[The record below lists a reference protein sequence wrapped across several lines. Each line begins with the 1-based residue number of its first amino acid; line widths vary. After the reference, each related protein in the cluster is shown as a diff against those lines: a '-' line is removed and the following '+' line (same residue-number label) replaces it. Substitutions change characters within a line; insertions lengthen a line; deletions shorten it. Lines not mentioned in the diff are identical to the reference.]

1 MNLRN
6 LITMTT
12 FHLSLLCSPGGRNEG
27 LLTYK
32 DGAGN
37 LTGPPPTI
45 REPSL
50 KAVNPEL
57 QESED
62 PEFSDQ
68 KGISGANTEI
78 TAPSASPTTN
88 ISAIKANER
97 YIRWEDVSL
106 PEKQRSIKPI
116 TWKPRNVKMNTATI
130 SQETDLSSNAS
141 GSFITF
147 VLLSVV
153 SNVRN
158 VPQFATF
165 NFLLLSNMCRAQQ
178 LVGFDTAGRFSG
190 NRKIAMKTIS
200 LLSVD
205 PCDRIRSQSYFPP
218 VEKPVQLLYRPA
230 ETPLEIIQ
238 CRIAVTVQVL
248 HCSSSIFRSDVY
260 PADTLMDNQVIP
272 VTDAQ
277 CRDMHTTGVFELK
290 VYDQSITITGIKH
303 TPQTLKKTLV
313 GVKKPNGGCTGGQIN
328 IDGILQTSKVVTLK
342 VSHQARQLEGK
353 YSLNS
358 GTIFVGD
365 IVSFP
370 LGVSF
375 EQRCDS
381 HRGCF
386 TVARPE
392 VVPQNR
398 CQQLEQLLT
407 GQGQLFV
414 PNVGPAKISQGYLEI
429 LQVSSATDSTMGTA
443 LTLTDSELIC
453 GILVRKTNIP
463 RLFVNFYEE
472 GSLIKHELI
481 DISRPK
487 GNPYVFLDILTS
499 SSNVYLRGTLS
510 ISEQFDKVSFRLCEL
525 RRLALNNVLRD
536 LLTAG
541 PSPLLNYR
549 RGLLF
554 VKKGSVAF
562 IFVGLPIRAR
572 LRNTELCY
580 NEIPVVLETE
590 TQGEVDAFL
599 TSKGRIVVSNGTTVS
614 CSQQSSMH
622 FIRDFSDEMHLFNDT
637 LREQLPDLAF
647 SDEDDDT
654 NTPGHWVCQI
664 SGSFIACAAPSSLSP
679 IIGAN
684 DHFYGIR
691 GAFYSQSVLGS
702 AGREVLYRSQVEGF
716 NREVF
721 FSNLG
726 TNSDG
731 KMPATAGDLFL
742 NHLSDS
748 ARNQLRQLV
757 LPTFYLI
764 FGSLL
769 EYVEQLII
777 ILLILSFIVECIK
790 MIARLI
796 VVFKYYGCSRY
807 LLIAFFEGLYNAF
820 IPWRSASRQKD
831 RVIERLEMEISEI
844 EAKLNNKVDRVTDPA
859 ALTPTS
865 PLNRP
870 RVVYPSLPR
879 RLDELGPMPK
889 VSFPCHP
896 DPNAPPLEPRDN

>member
-1 MNLRN
+1 
-6 LITMTT
+6 MTT
-12 FHLSLLCSPGGRNEG
+12 FHLSLLCSPGGRNEDFA
-27 LLTYK
+27 TYK
-32 DGAGN
+32 ADTGR
-37 LTGPPPTI
+37 LTGSSSASY
-45 REPSL
+45 EPAL
-50 KAVNPEL
+50 KATDPEL
-57 QESED
+57 PEPDDS
-62 PEFSDQ
+62 EFSVQ
-68 KGISGANTEI
+68 RGNSGTNAGMI
-78 TAPSASPTTN
+78 APSMDPATN
-88 ISAIKANER
+88 ISATEVKKR
-97 YIRWEDVSL
+97 YTRWEDVSL

-116 TWKPRNVKMNTATI
+116 TWKPRNVKMNTATT
-130 SQETDLSSNAS
+130 SQEADLPYTAS
-141 GSFITF
+141 GSFIKF

-153 SNVRN
+153 SYVRN
-158 VPQFATF
+158 VPQFATL
-165 NFLLLSNMCRAQQ
+165 NFLLLSNLCHAQQ

-190 NRKIAMKTIS
+190 DRKIAMKTIS

-218 VEKPVQLLYRPA
+218 VEKAVQLLYRPA

-277 CRDMHTTGVFELK
+277 CRDMHKTGVFELK
-290 VYDQSITITGIKH
+290 LYDQSITITGIKH
-303 TPQTLKKTLV
+303 SPQTLRKTLI
-313 GVKKPNGGCTGGQIN
+313 GIKEPNGGCTGGQIN
-328 IDGILQTSKVVTLK
+328 IEGILQTSKVVTLK

-358 GTIFVGD
+358 GTVFVGD
-365 IVSFP
+365 LVSFP
-370 LGVSF
+370 FGVGF

-381 HRGCF
+381 YRGCF
-386 TVARPE
+386 TVAQPE

-398 CQQLEQLLT
+398 CQQLEQLFT

-414 PNVGPAKISQGYLEI
+414 PNVGPEKISQGYLEI

-443 LTLTDSELIC
+443 LTLTDSELVC

-472 GSLIKHELI
+472 GSLVSHELL
-481 DISRPK
+481 DVSRPK

-510 ISEQFDKVSFRLCEL
+510 VSEQFDKVSFRLCEL
-525 RRLALNNVLRD
+525 RRMALNNVLRD

-562 IFVGLPIRAR
+562 IFVGLPVRAR

-599 TSKGRIVVSNGTTVS
+599 TSKARIIVSNGSTVA

-622 FIRDFSDEMHLFNDT
+622 FLRDFSDEMHLFNDT
-637 LREQLPDLAF
+637 LREQFPDLAF
-647 SDEDDDT
+647 SDEDDNT
-654 NTPGHWVCQI
+654 NAPGHWICQI
-664 SGSFIACAAPSSLSP
+664 SGNFIACAAPSSLSP

-702 AGREVLYRSQVEGF
+702 AGREVLYRTQVEGF

-726 TNSDG
+726 TNSG
-731 KMPATAGDLFL
+731 GTMPTNAGDLFVS
-742 NHLSDS
+742 HLSDS

-757 LPTFYLI
+757 LPTFYLV

-769 EYVEQLII
+769 EYIEQF
-777 ILLILSFIVECIK
+777 LLILFLLSFVMECIK
-790 MIARLI
+790 TMTRLV

-831 RVIERLEMEISEI
+831 RVIERLETEISEL
-844 EAKLNNKVDRVTDPA
+844 EGKLNNKVDRITDPA

-865 PLNRP
+865 PTNRP
-870 RVVYPSLPR
+870 RLVYPSLPR

-896 DPNAPPLEPRDN
+896 DPNAPPIEPRDN